1 MEHLSQRAA
10 DMAVARFGKIDVIVN
25 NAGYGLMGA
34 VEGLDAT
41 ELEDVFK
48 TNFFGAREVI
58 CALPPTLRAQTRGL
72 DRQYFFSRGL
82 YRNSW
87 GRAYNASKFAF
98 EGLSEALA
106 R

>member
-1 MEHLSQRAA
+1 MSIYPARRGHGGRA
-10 DMAVARFGKIDVIVN
+10 VSARSNVIVN

-34 VEGLDAT
+34 VEELDAL

-58 CALPPTLRAQTRGL
+58 RALLPTLRASPYL
-72 DRQYFFSRGL
+72 HAL
-82 YRNSW
+82 
-87 GRAYNASKFAF
+87 RADSD
-98 EGLSEALA
+98 EVSA